1 MRSVGTKS
9 GGLTEGGDEE
19 GGGEGGGRRRVRVE
33 HTASVP
39 ASTLDHFSSAW
50 LANVSGLAWKMF
62 TGERRLRANAYA
74 SLSSSLSLFLSPF
87 HPPSDGLI
95 GRRETRKV
103 RERKV
108 QNCDRSSWSTRLL
121 LLLLLRKCVDI
132 PTVMSYVK
140 LSPTFSA
147 LLVFLTYLR
156 TYFEGCGYG
165 RRRRGRRTRFYRS
178 CDDRIHGIRQRDDRT
193 SLACQIIPSL

>member
-1 MRSVGTKS
+1 M
-9 GGLTEGGDEE
+9 
-19 GGGEGGGRRRVRVE
+19 E

-95 GRRETRKV
+95 GETRNEKSAGTKSAKLRPILV
-103 RERKV
+103 V
-108 QNCDRSSWSTRLL
+108 DSTPPPPPPPQV
-121 LLLLLRKCVDI
+121 C
-132 PTVMSYVK
+132 
-140 LSPTFSA
+140 
-147 LLVFLTYLR
+147 
-156 TYFEGCGYG
+156 
-165 RRRRGRRTRFYRS
+165 
-178 CDDRIHGIRQRDDRT
+178 
-193 SLACQIIPSL
+193 